1 MTLVNSVQATQNT
14 AEKIV
19 VDGSTGDVLVTPTI
33 LGGKAKVVTADI
45 MADNGVIHVVD
56 KVIATSSFLSDTIA
70 GKACDAALSRTPSA
84 LSAPRFKSLPRW
96 KSRSRT

>member
-1 MTLVNSVQATQNT
+1 MAQQVVELTGASTVNGQRVDIKTDDSGVM
-14 AEKIV
+14 
-19 VDGSTGDVLVTPTI
+19 VDG
-33 LGGKAKVVTADI
+33 AKVVTTDI
-45 MADNGVIHVVD
+45 KCDNGVIHVVD

-84 LSAPRFKSLPRW
+84 LRW

>member
-33 LGGKAKVVTADI
+33 LGGKANADI

-84 LSAPRFKSLPRW
+84 LRW

>member
-56 KVIATSSFLSDTIA
+56 
-70 GKACDAALSRTPSA
+70 R
-84 LSAPRFKSLPRW
+84 R
-96 KSRSRT
+96 